1 MSTSALRPGAVAW
14 IDISTTDI
22 EAVRP
27 FYESVL
33 GWHIEDAG
41 EENGH
46 YQLAHVGDRLVAG
59 LMPVTPDS
67 EAMVPGTRDAWIV
80 SLAVSDVEAAAA
92 RARAEG
98 ATIYHEPMTLPDGG
112 RVAFVSDPTGVD
124 VGLMEIA
131 EGAVQTFDGD
141 TPGSPAWAELWS
153 DDYPRARDF
162 YTRVVGWELNDDMVS
177 DTFRYARHM
186 IDGEPA
192 IALADATLEESVD
205 GGRWHVYFKVDD
217 VDAALARAEAAG
229 GKAVSGVDDTP
240 FGRLVTVTDPTGAV
254 FRLVQ

>member
-33 GWHIEDAG
+33 GWRLEDAG

-46 YQLAHVGDRLVAG
+46 YQLAHVGDRLIAG
-59 LMPVTPDS
+59 IMPVTPES
-67 EAMVPGTRDAWIV
+67 APMVPGTRDAWIV
-80 SLAVSDVEAAAA
+80 SLAVPDVEAAVA
-92 RARAEG
+92 RARAQG
-98 ATIYHEPMTLPDGG
+98 ATVHHEPMELPDGG
-112 RVAFVSDPTGVD
+112 LFAFLSDPTGVD
-124 VGLMEIA
+124 VGLMQIA
-131 EGAVQTFDGD
+131 EDSVPTLDGH

-153 DDYPRARDF
+153 DDWSRSRDF

-177 DTFRYARHM
+177 DTFRYTRHM

-192 IALADATLEESVD
+192 IALADASLEDSVE

-217 VDAALARAEAAG
+217 VDAALARVEAAG
-229 GKAVSGVDDTP
+229 GRAASTVDETP

>member
-33 GWHIEDAG
+33 GWRLEDAG

-46 YQLAHVGDRLVAG
+46 YQLAHVGDRLIAG
-59 LMPVTPDS
+59 IMPVTPES
-67 EAMVPGTRDAWIV
+67 APMVPGTRDAWIV
-80 SLAVSDVEAAAA
+80 SLAVPDVEAAVA
-92 RARAEG
+92 RARAQG
-98 ATIYHEPMTLPDGG
+98 ATVHHEPMELPDGG
-112 RVAFVSDPTGVD
+112 LFAFLSDPTGVD
-124 VGLMEIA
+124 VGLMQIA
-131 EGAVQTFDGD
+131 EDSVPTLDGH

-153 DDYPRARDF
+153 DDWSRSRDF

-192 IALADATLEESVD
+192 IALADAALEDSVE

-217 VDAALARAEAAG
+217 VDAAVARVEAAG
-229 GKAVSGVDDTP
+229 GRAASTVDETP

-254 FRLVQ
+254 FRLIQ

>member
-33 GWHIEDAG
+33 GWRLEDAG

-46 YQLAHVGDRLVAG
+46 YQLAHVGDRLIAG
-59 LMPVTPDS
+59 IMPVTPES
-67 EAMVPGTRDAWIV
+67 APMVPGTRDAWIV
-80 SLAVSDVEAAAA
+80 SLAVPDVEAAVA
-92 RARAEG
+92 RARAQG
-98 ATIYHEPMTLPDGG
+98 ATVHHEPMELPDGG
-112 RVAFVSDPTGVD
+112 LFAFLSDPTGVD
-124 VGLMEIA
+124 VGLMQIA
-131 EGAVQTFDGD
+131 EDSVPTLDGH

-153 DDYPRARDF
+153 DDWSRSRDF

-177 DTFRYARHM
+177 DTFRYTRHM

-192 IALADATLEESVD
+192 IALADASLEDSVE

-217 VDAALARAEAAG
+217 VDAALARVEAAG
-229 GKAVSGVDDTP
+229 GRAASTVDETP

-254 FRLVQ
+254 FRLIQ

>member
-33 GWHIEDAG
+33 GWRIEDGG
-41 EENGH
+41 EESGH
-46 YQLAHVGDRLVAG
+46 YHLAHVGDRLVAG
-59 LMPVTPDS
+59 LMPVTPES
-67 EAMVPGTRDAWIV
+67 AAMVPGTRDAWIV
-80 SLAVSDVEAAAA
+80 SLGVTDLEAAVA

-98 ATIYHEPMTLPDGG
+98 ATIHHEPMTLPDGG
-112 RVAFVSDPTGVD
+112 LFAFVSDPSGVD
-124 VGLMEIA
+124 LGLMQIA
-131 EGAVQTFDGD
+131 EGAEQTFDGE
-141 TPGSPAWAELWS
+141 TVGSPAWAELWS
-153 DDYPRARDF
+153 DDYARAREF

-177 DTFRYARHM
+177 DSFRYARHM

-192 IALADATLEESVD
+192 IALADATLEESVE

-229 GKAVSGVDDTP
+229 GRAASAVDDTP
-240 FGRLVTVTDPTGAV
+240 FGRLVTVTDPAGAV